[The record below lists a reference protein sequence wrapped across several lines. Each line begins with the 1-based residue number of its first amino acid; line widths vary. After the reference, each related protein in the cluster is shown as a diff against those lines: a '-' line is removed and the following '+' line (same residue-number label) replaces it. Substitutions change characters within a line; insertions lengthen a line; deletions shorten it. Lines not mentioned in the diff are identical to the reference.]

1 MVTKEKRNAILAGA
15 GIGLVAGSLV
25 ALGGAIKD
33 APMEGFKTKTFFR
46 SPLIGTIV
54 GAIIRAI
61 YPKANIPLVFLGTI
75 GGERIVVETI
85 KIIRVQIPGK
95 FIHGE
100 WGMKRPVITQTVPME
115 PCVGCTQPPYLPS
128 I

>member
-1 MVTKEKRNAILAGA
+1 LVTKEKQKAILIGA
-15 GIGLVAGSLV
+15 VVGLAAGSLV

-33 APMEGFKTKTFFR
+33 APMEGFKTRTFFR

-85 KIIRVQIPGK
+85 KIVRVQIPGK

-100 WGMKRPVITQTVPME
+100 WGMKRPVITQTIPME
-115 PCVGCTQPPYLPS
+115 PCIDCTQPSYLQN